1 MRSLRG
7 RDAPPQDVYL
17 SRQRQQESD
26 VWQRRFW
33 EHQIRDEADLVGHLN
48 YLHYNPVKH
57 GLVRCPHKQEFSSFW
72 WFVGEGMCGED
83 WGCGVVDF
91 VGRGWMLGS
100 EVEWWVVLILHPT
113 YCSNFKILKV
123 KG

>member
-57 GLVRCPHKQEFSSFW
+57 GLVESPTDWEFSS
-72 WFVGEGMCGED
+72 VHQYLRERDG
-83 WGCGVVDF
+83 
-91 VGRGWMLGS
+91 
-100 EVEWWVVLILHPT
+100 
-113 YCSNFKILKV
+113 
-123 KG
+123 